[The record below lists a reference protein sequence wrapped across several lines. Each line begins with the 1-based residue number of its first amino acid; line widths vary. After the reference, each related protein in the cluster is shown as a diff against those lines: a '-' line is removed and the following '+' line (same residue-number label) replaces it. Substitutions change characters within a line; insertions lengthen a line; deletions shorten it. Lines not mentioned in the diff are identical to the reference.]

1 MENEISNKR
10 VFEEFVK
17 DYKSNKMSA
26 LVGAGFSKNVSN
38 PKYLSWNGLL
48 WDAYET
54 IYEDE
59 IEEYCQKQIGTILRT
74 FSDSNEDEKKIRES
88 LKKKYRNDYIDAHI
102 KKENLLQLVS
112 KYIAKKGYREAIDS
126 YIELRTPYAVKDDD
140 GIKLRYC
147 NGNNEDEVV
156 PEGMFSA
163 HKSLLRCD
171 KFLNIYT
178 TNYDNLLEFTS
189 ENLSPNSRFNSTPII
204 EAMELSSSINKK
216 NIIKIHGS
224 LRKNAKDTND
234 EEDNAFVFDADH
246 NIRYIISQE
255 DYDTY
260 LSKHEA
266 FSYLM
271 RIAMLSGTFCLIGF
285 SGSDPNYRNWVHW
298 MKDIICRDPHK
309 QDKSHEQDTK
319 VYLISVDKPEN
330 DKTPDD
336 AYSEQSFN
344 ENHRVKILYLYDPEV
359 LNAIMFKENA
369 LKVENG
375 NEKEPSPKDVLTAF
389 FDYLSRMSAS
399 NIFDV
404 ESESNNPNTNYALG
418 ILYYQGE
425 NKDFDKAIMHFEK
438 AVKLDSKE
446 AKAKLAECYFYYDSE
461 DGEIKKEYFNKAVKL
476 CEEGDVDVNS
486 NLLFDVGSNYW
497 SGINVPKNDEKA
509 VEWWRMAAE
518 QGHARAQR
526 NLGVCYENGYG
537 VSEDKSE
544 AVIWYTKAAE
554 QGNADAQ
561 CNLGYCYQNAIGVL
575 KDKLE
580 AVKLYTKAAE
590 QGNVYAQYNLGFC
603 YCNGIGVPEDKSKAE
618 EWYKKAA
625 EQGYA
630 DAYYELACIY
640 QEQRRYEEAL
650 TNINEA
656 LKSSPNDAYYIDT
669 LATIYKDLGRYAEA
683 MEQFEKALNI
693 AEEEKDEWN
702 INEIK
707 DHIRAL
713 KKLMSKDKE

>member
-38 PKYLSWNGLL
+38 RKYLSWNGLL

-102 KKENLLQLVS
+102 KKENLLQLVT

-126 YIELRTPYAVKDDD
+126 YIELRTPYAVKE
-140 GIKLRYC
+140 GKEIKLRYC

-156 PEGMFSA
+156 HEGMFSA

-189 ENLSPNSRFNSTPII
+189 ENLSPNSRFNSTPIV

-298 MKDIICRDPHK
+298 MKDIICRAPHK

-336 AYSEQSFN
+336 TYSEQSFN
-344 ENHRVKILYLYDPEV
+344 ENHRVKILSLYDPEV
-359 LNAIMFKENA
+359 LNAIMFQGSS
-369 LKVENG
+369 LKDENG
-375 NEKEPSPKDVLTAF
+375 NEKKPSQKDVLTAF

-404 ESESNNPNTNYALG
+404 ESESDNPNTNYALG
-418 ILYYQGE
+418 ILYYQGD

-438 AVKLDSKE
+438 AVKLGSKE
-446 AKAKLAECYFYYDSE
+446 AKAKLAECYFYYNCE
-461 DGEIKKEYFNKAVKL
+461 DEETKKDYFDKAVKL
-476 CEEGDVDVNS
+476 CEEGDADVS
-486 NLLFDVGSNYW
+486 SSLLFDVGSNYW

-526 NLGVCYENGYG
+526 NLGVCYEKGYG
-537 VSEDKSE
+537 VPEDKSE
-544 AVIWYTKAAE
+544 AVKWYTKAAK
-554 QGNADAQ
+554 QDH
-561 CNLGYCYQNAIGVL
+561 VS
-575 KDKLE
+575 
-580 AVKLYTKAAE
+580 
-590 QGNVYAQYNLGFC
+590 AQYNLGIC

-618 EWYKKAA
+618 EWFKKAA

-630 DAYYELACIY
+630 DAYYGLAWIY
-640 QEQRRYEEAL
+640 QEQGRYEEAL

-656 LKSSPNDAYYIDT
+656 LKSSPNNAYYIDT
-669 LATIYKDLGRYAEA
+669 LATIYQGLGRHAEA
-683 MEQFEKALNI
+683 MEQFENALKI
-693 AEEEKDEWN
+693 AEEEKDERLIN
-702 INEIK
+702 IIK
-707 DHIRAL
+707 YHIQAL